1 LNEPKINYGAFGG
14 LLLMSADRGGVGS
27 EDWMTN
33 VILKTV
39 NFAVK
44 KLLAGNNKLLQRFC
58 VI

>member
-1 LNEPKINYGAFGG
+1 MPKINYGAFGG
-14 LLLMSADRGGVGS
+14 LLWMRVDRGGVGS

-44 KLLAGNNKLLQRFC
+44 R
-58 VI
+58 

>member
-1 LNEPKINYGAFGG
+1 VNIPKSNYGAFGG

-33 VILKTV
+33 VIVKTV

-44 KLLAGNNKLLQRFC
+44 K
-58 VI
+58 